1 MYKNVL
7 EVRNEWVDLMMQMQE
22 NNLGV
27 EKLTTEKYF
36 KILKLLNSDISK
48 LDTKIVPF
56 QIKKKN
62 SKTINQIQNI

>member
-62 SKTINQIQNI
+62 SKTIYQIQNI

>member
-62 SKTINQIQNI
+62 SKTINQIKNI